1 MAVKREK
8 EEGERKCVVG
18 RESVLGEQ
26 ERERFFTV
34 TVTVSVLI
42 SEARFHFLTAN
53 LFISAGTSP
62 AGASL

>member
-1 MAVKREK
+1 MWGKKGV
-8 EEGERKCVVG
+8 
-18 RESVLGEQ
+18 SLGGAR

-53 LFISAGTSP
+53 LFIGARIPP